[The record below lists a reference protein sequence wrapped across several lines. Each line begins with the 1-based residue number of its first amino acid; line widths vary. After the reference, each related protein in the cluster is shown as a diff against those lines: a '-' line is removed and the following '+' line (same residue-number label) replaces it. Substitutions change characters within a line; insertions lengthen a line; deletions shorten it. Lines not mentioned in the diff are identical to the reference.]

1 MPVDYHIHTKMCG
14 HASGEMEEYV
24 EAAINKGLKEI
35 GFSDHIPMYFLP
47 KEERDTSIAMEEEQ
61 LPVYIEKVR
70 ELQKKYSEFP
80 IKMGIEADYVP
91 GMEQEVLAILRSY
104 DFDYCLGSIHFID
117 GWGFDQSEYIS
128 EYDKW
133 DLYELY
139 ERYFGILA
147 QAAASGLFDTLS
159 HPDLIK
165 KLGFRPEGD
174 LTPLYKKTVK
184 IIADSGVCIEIN
196 TAGLRVPAKELYP
209 AAGFLKLCHAAGVN
223 VTLGS
228 DAHKPEQV
236 GANFAEALTL
246 LKDVGFTKV
255 VTFTGRGRNYCP
267 I

>member
-24 EAAINKGLKEI
+24 EAAMKKGLKEI

-47 KEERDTSIAMEEEQ
+47 AGERDASIAMAEEQ
-61 LPVYIEKVR
+61 LPVYTAKVK
-70 ELQKKYSEFP
+70 ELQKKYSGFP
-80 IKMGIEADYVP
+80 IKLGIEADYVP
-91 GMEQEVLAILRSY
+91 GMEQEASDILSRY
-104 DFDYCLGSIHFID
+104 EFDYCLGSIHFID
-117 GWGFDQSEYIS
+117 GWGFDQSRYIAEY
-128 EYDKW
+128 EKW

-139 ERYFGILA
+139 ERYFGILG

-184 IIADSGVCIEIN
+184 IIADSGVCVEIN
-196 TAGLRVPAKELYP
+196 TAGLRVPAAELYP
-209 AAGFLKLCHAAGVN
+209 AAGFLRLCCDAGVS

-236 GANFAEALTL
+236 GAGFAEALAL
-246 LKDVGFTKV
+246 LKDVGYTKV